1 MENIIDE
8 IKISYSSI
16 SYNERIKI
24 VDSAKAYNSFKDSWN
39 IETIELFEEFKIILL
54 NHASEAL
61 GIYTVSK
68 GGISSTV
75 VEIRH
80 ILFVALKTNST
91 GIILAHNHP
100 SGNLKPSSS
109 DLKLTERM
117 NEACKVMDL
126 NLIDHIILSKQGYFS
141 FKDEGY
147 L

>member
-16 SYNERIKI
+16 SYNETIKI

-126 NLIDHIILSKQGYFS
+126 NLMDHIILSKQGYFS

>member
-8 IKISYSSI
+8 IKITYSSI

-24 VDSAKAYNSFKDSWN
+24 FDSTKAYNSFKDSWN

-54 NHASEAL
+54 NHASEVL

-126 NLIDHIILSKQGYFS
+126 NLMDHIILSKQSYFS

>member
-8 IKISYSSI
+8 IKISYSNI
-16 SYNERIKI
+16 SYDKRIKI
-24 VDSAKAYNSFKDSWN
+24 LDSATAYASFKDSWN
-39 IETIELFEEFKIILL
+39 LETIELFEEFKIILL

-109 DLKLTERM
+109 DIKITERLH
-117 NEACKVMDL
+117 EACKVMDL
-126 NLIDHIILSKQGYFS
+126 NLMDHIILSKQSYFS
-141 FKDEGY
+141 FTDEGY

>member
-8 IKISYSSI
+8 IKITYSSI

-24 VDSAKAYNSFKDSWN
+24 FDSTKAYNSFKDSWN
-39 IETIELFEEFKIILL
+39 IETIELFEGFKIILL

-61 GIYTVSK
+61 GMYTVSK

-126 NLIDHIILSKQGYFS
+126 NLMDHIILSKQGYFS

>member
-1 MENIIDE
+1 METIIDE
-8 IKISYSSI
+8 IKISYTSI

-24 VDSAKAYNSFKDSWN
+24 FDSTKAYNSFKDSWN

-61 GIYTVSK
+61 GMYTVSK

-126 NLIDHIILSKQGYFS
+126 NLMDHLILSKQGYFS

>member
-8 IKISYSSI
+8 IKISYSNI
-16 SYNERIKI
+16 SYDKRIKI
-24 VDSAKAYNSFKDSWN
+24 LDSATAYASFKDSWN

-117 NEACKVMDL
+117 NEACKMMDL
-126 NLIDHIILSKQGYFS
+126 NLMDHIILSKQSYFS

>member
-8 IKISYSSI
+8 IKITYSSI

-24 VDSAKAYNSFKDSWN
+24 CDSATAFTSFKDSWN
-39 IETIELFEEFKIILL
+39 LETIELFEEFKIILL

-100 SGNLKPSSS
+100 SGNLKPSLS
-109 DLKLTERM
+109 DIKITERLH
-117 NEACKVMDL
+117 EACKVMDL
-126 NLIDHIILSKQGYFS
+126 NLMDHIILSKQSYFS
-141 FKDEGY
+141 FTDEGY